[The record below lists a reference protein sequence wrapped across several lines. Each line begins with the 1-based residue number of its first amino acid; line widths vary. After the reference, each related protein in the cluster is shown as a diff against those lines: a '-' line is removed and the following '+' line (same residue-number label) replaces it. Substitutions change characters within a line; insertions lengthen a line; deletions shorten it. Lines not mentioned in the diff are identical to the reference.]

1 MSERLKGKTA
11 IITGGGTG
19 IGLATAKL
27 FHAEG
32 ANVVLAGTSDASLR
46 AADDLGNRAVA
57 MRADMSRADDVQ
69 ALVGLAAEK
78 FGGLD
83 ILCNVAGAS
92 GPMFAFTECSE
103 ENFDTMV
110 DVNLRAVFLTMKFA
124 IPEMLKRGGGAIV
137 NVSSTAALIG
147 TPALG
152 AYGAAKSGVVA
163 LTRTVA
169 LEYAK
174 AGIRANSICPG
185 PIDTPMLRAG
195 LAQNP
200 NATAY
205 FQDLVPMGRIG
216 QPEEVAAAILFFASP
231 EASYI
236 TGATLPVEG
245 GQTAA

>member
-1 MSERLKGKTA
+1 M
-11 IITGGGTG
+11 
-19 IGLATAKL
+19 GLAAARL

-32 ANVVLAGTSDASLR
+32 ANVVLAGRSDASVRVAEELGDR
-46 AADDLGNRAVA
+46 AIA
-57 MRADMSRADDVQ
+57 MRADVSQAGDVQ
-69 ALVGLAAEK
+69 ALVGLAVSR
-78 FGGLD
+78 FNGLD

-92 GPMFAFTECSE
+92 GSMVSFTESSE
-103 ENFDTMV
+103 QNFDEMV
-110 DVNLRAVFLTMKFA
+110 DVNLRAVYLTMKFA
-124 IPEMLKRGGGAIV
+124 IPQMLKGKGGAIV

-147 TPALG
+147 TPSLG
-152 AYGAAKSGVVA
+152 AYGAAKGGVVA

-185 PIDTPMLRAG
+185 PIDTPMLRRG

-200 NATAY
+200 DAHAY
-205 FQDLVPMGRIG
+205 FENSVPMGRIG
-216 QPEEVAAAILFFASP
+216 KPEEVAAAMLFLASP

-236 TGATLPVEG
+236 TGVTLPVEG

>member
-1 MSERLKGKTA
+1 MSTRLNGMTA
-11 IITGGGTG
+11 ILTGGGSG
-19 IGLATAKL
+19 IGLAAAKL

-46 AADDLGNRAVA
+46 AAEGLGDRAIA
-57 MRADMSRADDVQ
+57 MRADVSRAGDVQ
-69 ALVGLAAEK
+69 ALISLAVSR
-78 FGGLD
+78 FSGLD
-83 ILCNVAGAS
+83 ILCNVAGS
-92 GPMFAFTECSE
+92 TGSMVSFTESSE
-103 ENFDTMV
+103 ENFDEMV
-110 DVNLRAVFLTMKFA
+110 NVNLRAVYLTMKFA
-124 IPEMLKRGGGAIV
+124 IPEMLKRKGGAIV

-147 TPALG
+147 TPSLG
-152 AYGAAKSGVVA
+152 AYGAAKCGVVA

-185 PIDTPMLRAG
+185 PIDTPMLRMG

-200 NATAY
+200 DAAAY
-205 FQDLVPMGRIG
+205 FERSVPMGRIG
-216 QPEEVAAAILFFASP
+216 KPEEVAAAIVFLASP

-236 TGATLPVEG
+236 TGVTLPVEG